1 MDSRPQFKDPEL
13 AKALLD
19 RIRTLAKGLPET
31 RIMEVCGTHTMAIG
45 QLGLRALLPEN
56 IRLLSGPGCPVCVTP
71 GNVLDSAIAYAMKP
85 DHMMVSFGDMIRV
98 PGTKGTL
105 EKAKAEGGNVMI
117 ATSPLS
123 VIELAEKQPD
133 ITYVFAAVG
142 FETTIPTV
150 ARTIEI
156 AREKN
161 LSNVRMLVSHRLL
174 PPALTAL
181 CSDPDIAV
189 SGYLLPGH
197 VSAVLGVHV
206 YETLTV
212 LTVPCAITGFE
223 ALDIIGGIHAVL
235 DKLAKKET
243 GIMNLYPRVVRPD
256 GNPQARA
263 LIERV
268 FEPVD
273 AAWRGLGVIPM
284 SGLALREAYRD
295 FDAPVTGGHV
305 EDLPKGCSCGSVL
318 RGMITPSGCPLFG
331 KGCTPQHPVGPC
343 MVSSE
348 GSCAAYYRYERN

>member
-1 MDSRPQFKDPEL
+1 MDNRPQFKDPEL
-13 AKALLD
+13 AKALLN
-19 RIRTLAKGLPET
+19 RIRDLAVDLPDI

-45 QLGLRALLPEN
+45 QLGLRSLLPEN

-71 GNVLDSAIAYAMKP
+71 GNVLDSAISYSKKP
-85 DHMMVSFGDMIRV
+85 DHMMVSFGDMLRV
-98 PGTKGTL
+98 PGTLGTL
-105 EKAKAEGGNVMI
+105 DMAKAEGGKVMI

-123 VIELAEKQPD
+123 VIELASQNPD

-161 LSNVRMLVSHRLL
+161 LSNVRMLVAHRLL
-174 PPALTAL
+174 PPALTTL
-181 CSDPDIAV
+181 CADPDIAV

-197 VSAVLGVHV
+197 VSAILGVHI
-206 YETLTV
+206 YETLDV
-212 LTVPCAITGFE
+212 LTVPCAVTGFE
-223 ALDIIGGIHAVL
+223 ALDILGGIHAVL
-235 DKLAKKET
+235 DKITKNET
-243 GIMNLYPRVVRPD
+243 GIMNMYPRVVRPD

-273 AAWRGLGVIPM
+273 AAWRGLGVIPQ
-284 SGLALREAYRD
+284 SGLALKESYRD
-295 FDAPVTGGHV
+295 FDAPVTHDNP

-318 RGMITPSGCPLFG
+318 KGRITPSGCPLFG
-331 KGCTPQHPVGPC
+331 TACTPRHPVGPC

>member
-13 AKALLD
+13 AKGLLK
-19 RIRTLAKGLPET
+19 RIRELAKDLPEV

-71 GNVLDSAIAYAMKP
+71 GNVLDAAIDYALKP
-85 DHMMVSFGDMIRV
+85 DHIMVSFGDMLRV

-105 EKAKAEGGNVMI
+105 EKAKAEGGQVSI

-123 VIELAEKQPD
+123 VIELAEKHPD
-133 ITYVFAAVG
+133 MTCVFAAVG

-150 ARTIEI
+150 ARTVEI
-156 AREKN
+156 AREKG
-161 LSNVRMLVSHRLL
+161 LKNVSMLVAHRLL
-174 PPALTAL
+174 PPALTTL
-181 CSDPDIAV
+181 CSDPDIAL
-189 SGYLLPGH
+189 SGFLLPGH
-197 VSAVLGVHV
+197 VSAILGIDI
-206 YETLTV
+206 YENLGV
-212 LTVPCAITGFE
+212 LTVPSAITGFE
-223 ALDIIGGIHAVL
+223 ALDILGGIHAVL
-235 DKLAKKET
+235 DKLAKNES
-243 GIMNLYPRVVRPD
+243 GIMNMYPRVVKPE

-268 FEPVD
+268 YEPVD
-273 AAWRGLGVIPM
+273 AAWRGLGTMPL
-284 SGLALREAYRD
+284 SGLALKEEFRE
-295 FDAPVTGGHV
+295 FDAPVTCDNA

-318 RGMITPSGCPLFG
+318 KGMITPSGCPLFG
-331 KGCTPQHPVGPC
+331 TACTPQHPVGPC